1 MVFSNRKNLASLH
14 LAILRHFCGMSYII
28 VYAGQVVGRI
38 GGNTSVVPVVINSVQ
53 LAANI
58 IGIFLLQKISRTT
71 ILIISC
77 WLMGVINLLIGIA
90 DIY

>member
-1 MVFSNRKNLASLH
+1 MVFSNRKNLASIH
-14 LAILRHFCGMSYII
+14 LAILRQFCGMSYII
-28 VYAGQVVGRI
+28 VYAGQVVDGF
-38 GGNTSVVPVVINSVQ
+38 GGNPSVVPVFINSVQ

-58 IGIFLLQKISRTT
+58 FGIFLTQKISRNT

-77 WLMGVINLLIGIA
+77 WLMGVINLIIGIA